1 MPCAEGGHRKNP
13 DEDPGVPQMKER
25 KVVSVIIPCYK
36 QGRYLAEAIQSCL
49 DQDYTEKEIIVV
61 NDGSPDNT
69 REVARSFGDRIVYIE
84 QENRGLSAARNAGIR
99 AAAGDYVALLD
110 SDDVLLPGSLAV
122 RAAFLD
128 DHEDI
133 TLVCS
138 DVVLFDEGGDMGLK
152 SAFSGK
158 PKKAANLRWE
168 TVGYYISANS
178 AMVRRRAFDKAGLF
192 DEGLRGGA
200 EDWLMWVKM
209 SRFFNMAYLDRPLT
223 RYRIHGESA
232 TSDSNRINLAN
243 RSAVRSIVDTPELR
257 GYPRHF
263 RSRLLYYRF
272 ATSWRVEPKEKALA
286 YLFRAFA
293 TSPFEMSFGLGVIRR
308 GIARTMAR
316 RRPEPGLHP
325 GRHATE
331 AETTSAPLRG
341 GREFPRVSIIIPC
354 FNQGLFLRQ
363 AIQSVLD
370 QGYPDTEI
378 IVVNDG
384 STDNT
389 REAARC
395 FGDRIVYIE
404 QENGGVSVAR
414 NTAVARA
421 TGPYLAFLDSDDTML
436 ANSLP
441 WRVAVLNARSEIG
454 LVCGDALTMDQR
466 GGLILKS
473 KGSRSPRRKN
483 GFRWETV
490 EFCATTS
497 TVMVRK
503 ECMERAGPFETVLRQ
518 GQDWYQWVK
527 LSPVCEMAY
536 LDTPLAFY
544 RLHETNVT
552 RVTERVNK
560 YNRIAAGMAVEA
572 PFFAQCPRRF
582 RARLLYYRF
591 ATAWYDGPKGRALSF
606 FAAALKAD
614 PRELPFGL
622 RIVFQGLGNAVRR
635 LRKTYP

>member
-1 MPCAEGGHRKNP
+1 MPCAEGGHRRNP
-13 DEDPGVPQMKER
+13 DEDPGVSQMKER
-25 KVVSVIIPCYK
+25 KVVSVVIPCYK
-36 QGRYLAEAIQSCL
+36 QGRYLAEAIRSCL
-49 DQDYTEKEIIVV
+49 DQDYPEKEIIVV

-69 REVARSFGDRIVYIE
+69 REVARSFGNRIVYIE
-84 QENRGLSAARNAGIR
+84 QENRGLSAARNAGIG
-99 AAAGDYVALLD
+99 AAGGNYVALLD

-133 TLVCS
+133 ALVCS
-138 DVVLFDEGGDMGLK
+138 DVVLFDDGGDIGLK

-168 TVGYYISANS
+168 TVGFYISANS
-178 AMVRRRAFDKAGLF
+178 VMVRRRVFDKAGLF

-232 TSDSNRINLAN
+232 TSDSSRINLAN
-243 RSAVRSIVDTPELR
+243 RSAVRSIVDTPEFR
-257 GYPRHF
+257 EYPRHF

-272 ATSWRVEPKEKALA
+272 ATAWRVEPKRKALA
-286 YLFRAFA
+286 YLLRAFT
-293 TSPFEMSFGLGVIRR
+293 TSPLEVFFGLEVARK
-308 GIARTMAR
+308 GITRALAR
-316 RRPEPGLHP
+316 RRSDPDLYPR
-325 GRHATE
+325 RHAIETE
-331 AETTSAPLRG
+331 VTSAPLRG
-341 GREFPRVSIIIPC
+341 DQEFPRVSVIIPC
-354 FNQGLFLRQ
+354 FNQGRFLGQ

-370 QGYPDTEI
+370 QDYPDVEI
-378 IVVNDG
+378 VVVNDG
-384 STDNT
+384 STDDT
-389 REAARC
+389 REVARL

-404 QENGGVSVAR
+404 QENSGVSVAR
-414 NTAVARA
+414 NAAVARA

-436 ANSLP
+436 ANSLHE
-441 WRVAVLNARSEIG
+441 RVAVLNARPEIG
-454 LVCGDALTMDQR
+454 LVCGDALTMAKD
-466 GGLILKS
+466 GELILKS
-473 KGSRSPRRKN
+473 KGSRSPRNKK

-497 TVMVRK
+497 TAMVRK
-503 ECMERAGPFETVLRQ
+503 ECMERAAPFETVLRQ

-560 YNRIAAGMAVEA
+560 YNRIAAGMAAEA
-572 PFFAQCPRRF
+572 PFFSQCPRRF

-591 ATAWYDGPKGRALSF
+591 ATAWYDGPKGRALGF
-606 FAAALKAD
+606 FIAALKTD

-622 RIVFQGLGNAVRR
+622 HIVFQGLGNAVRR